1 MACNKLVVLQLSVP
15 PKSPTTDAYRR
26 EHTTRWAQDLS
37 AGSVDLTS
45 PPQLFNLP
53 DATHRYT
60 TLPSVYGSHA
70 CPCLHRRL
78 CQANPFKIWVNKYL
92 PDLLDDKW
100 IGSRC
105 PMMLCDCT
113 QRSPRECVDDGDRMD
128 SLDGALVLSARQR
141 ISREGSEHV
150 PSSTHMAGLYTSSH
164 APRSSTHMG
173 MAPGVGLAF
182 ADWRTRTGKFAGK
195 SLPRGRRRTCRR
207 VLAPAV
213 RAAVI
218 LGKFWQFGLAL
229 HACRFRSLSSS
240 AREEFDKFHF
250 GRYIFLRN
258 LQAAACIFCGSLHG
272 CSLPST
278 TTWVCMRACI
288 ITNADDA
295 SI

>member
-164 APRSSTHMG
+164 APRSSTHM
-173 MAPGVGLAF
+173 APSRSWTGVCGLADANRKIRRQKF
-182 ADWRTRTGKFAGK
+182 TARTATHVPACSCSG
-195 SLPRGRRRTCRR
+195 RTCGGDSWKI
-207 VLAPAV
+207 LAIWPCT
-213 RAAVI
+213 
-218 LGKFWQFGLAL
+218 
-229 HACRFRSLSSS
+229 ACMSLSISVVVGTGGIRQVS
-240 AREEFDKFHF
+240 FW
-250 GRYIFLRN
+250 
-258 LQAAACIFCGSLHG
+258 SLDF
-272 CSLPST
+272 S
-278 TTWVCMRACI
+278 
-288 ITNADDA
+288 
-295 SI
+295 